1 MSRMQVV
8 YLSMVLLALWVVVV
22 ACGAGEAEFQV
33 TSLELTPDVVVSGES
48 TTVTATVENIGDE
61 KGTYRAI
68 LRVDGKNAVVHLVTI
83 EAGETVEVD
92 FTLMREIGPS
102 VLIEMGGISKS
113 LTIREG

>member
-22 ACGAGEAEFQV
+22 ACGADKAEFQV

-48 TTVTATVENIGDE
+48 TIVTATVENIGGED
-61 KGTYRAI
+61 GTYRAI
-68 LRVDGKNAVVHLVTI
+68 LRVDGKNTVVQLVII
-83 EAGETVEVD
+83 EAGETAEID
-92 FTLMREIGPS
+92 FTLLREIGPS
-102 VLIEMGGISKS
+102 VLIEVGDITKT